1 MIIATSLDNIPTLPL
16 PIALTIGS
24 FDGVHLGHQ
33 HLFQELKKHGTPVVF
48 TFSNHPSEILRP
60 TDVPAPI
67 LTLQEKLELFE
78 QFGIALTIVVPFT
91 QDLSQIPYDQF
102 LKDLREKLPF
112 STLVGGE
119 DIRIGAHGAGNSKTL
134 SSLGFKTVF
143 LPKFIIYSEHSET
156 VNLEDAKA
164 PRLSDCKSIHISNM
178 DRLTIAQSRELS
190 LSSKSQFQSVRSID
204 GQVISSRLIRS
215 LIKNHQH
222 DQAQKW
228 LGHKK
233 GSLWLDSRA
242 ES

>member
-1 MIIATSLDNIPTLPL
+1 MIIVNSLDQIPQLHL

-60 TDVPAPI
+60 TDVPMPI
-67 LTLQEKLELFE
+67 LTLEEKLELFE
-78 QFGIALTIVVPFT
+78 QFGIALAIVLPFT
-91 QDLSQIPYDQF
+91 KELSQIPYDQF
-102 LKDLREKLPF
+102 LKDLRAKLPF
-112 STLVGGE
+112 STLVGGQ
-119 DIRIGAHGAGNSKTL
+119 DIRIGAQGQGNSQTL

-143 LPKFIIYSEHSET
+143 LPKF
-156 VNLEDAKA
+156 
-164 PRLSDCKSIHISNM
+164 
-178 DRLTIAQSRELS
+178 
-190 LSSKSQFQSVRSID
+190 SID
-204 GQVISSRLIRS
+204 GQIISSRLIRS
-215 LIKNHQH
+215 LIKNHQI

-233 GSLWLDSRA
+233 GSLWLDSRV